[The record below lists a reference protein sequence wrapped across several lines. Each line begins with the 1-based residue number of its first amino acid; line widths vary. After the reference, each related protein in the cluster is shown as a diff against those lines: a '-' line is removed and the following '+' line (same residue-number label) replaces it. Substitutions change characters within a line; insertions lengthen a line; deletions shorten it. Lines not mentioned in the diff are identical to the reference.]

1 MTYFDFCLNRNTE
14 MVMMINM
21 MFIRVRLINVDND
34 EVDVGDN

>member
-1 MTYFDFCLNRNTE
+1 MTYFDFCLNVITE